1 MNWDAPQTIYASV
14 ILGLI
19 ALRYLFEFWLD
30 WLNSRHVNQHANEI
44 PEPFREIMDDETYQ
58 KSIRYTLAKARFGT
72 ISDTYSTTLI
82 VLLLFSGTMA
92 GVFNLLISS
101 LGDSQFAQATTLWAI
116 LWMFALLS
124 LPFSWYSQF
133 RLEERFGFN
142 SSTQK
147 TWWGDQAKG
156 LLLSF
161 IIGVPLIWFIL
172 WLSENGGLYWWV
184 WVWGVIVAFQ
194 LLMSVLA
201 PIFIL
206 PLFNKFTPIDE
217 GELKQRLEEL
227 ANRTGFVNAGIQVMD
242 GSRRSKHSNAF
253 FTGLGKGRKI
263 ALFDTLIEQLDDDEL
278 EAVLAHEI
286 GHFKLR
292 HVPKMIA
299 RSFAMTLAGLY
310 LLNLLAQQPAFVETF
325 GFTSEGYAPAFLIFS
340 ILAGTITFWLT
351 PLSSFWSRKYEYQ
364 ADEFA
369 AKAIKDHR
377 PMVSALRKLNK
388 ENLSN
393 LTPHPLY
400 SNFHYDHP
408 TLLERESALNDVVV
422 TGN

>member
-1 MNWDAPQTIYASV
+1 
-14 ILGLI
+14 
-19 ALRYLFEFWLD
+19 
-30 WLNSRHVNQHANEI
+30 
-44 PEPFREIMDDETYQ
+44 
-58 KSIRYTLAKARFGT
+58 
-72 ISDTYSTTLI
+72 
-82 VLLLFSGTMA
+82 
-92 GVFNLLISS
+92 
-101 LGDSQFAQATTLWAI
+101 
-116 LWMFALLS
+116 
-124 LPFSWYSQF
+124 
-133 RLEERFGFN
+133 
-142 SSTQK
+142 
-147 TWWGDQAKG
+147 
-156 LLLSF
+156 
-161 IIGVPLIWFIL
+161 
-172 WLSENGGLYWWV
+172 
-184 WVWGVIVAFQ
+184 
-194 LLMSVLA
+194 
-201 PIFIL
+201 
-206 PLFNKFTPIDE
+206 
-217 GELKQRLEEL
+217 
-227 ANRTGFVNAGIQVMD
+227 MD